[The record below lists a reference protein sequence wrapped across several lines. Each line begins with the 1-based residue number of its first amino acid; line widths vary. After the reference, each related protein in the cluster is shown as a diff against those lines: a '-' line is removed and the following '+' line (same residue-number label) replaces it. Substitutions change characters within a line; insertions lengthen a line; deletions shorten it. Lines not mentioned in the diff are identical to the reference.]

1 MRRIVRR
8 TVRRT
13 GRRAV
18 RRLRRRLVVGGFVLL
33 AGAGAAAVYKL
44 THKDVERIETQTG
57 TSVEELSEE
66 ELVTTMKA
74 MGIKS
79 IELDENDRTAVE
91 K

>member
-8 TVRRT
+8 TMRRAGRRT
-13 GRRAV
+13 V
-18 RRLRRRLVVGGFVLL
+18 RRLTRRLVVGGFVLL

-44 THKDVERIETQTG
+44 TRKDVERIETHTG
-57 TSVEELSEE
+57 TSVDDLSEE
-66 ELVTTMKA
+66 ELVTAMKA

-79 IELDENDRTAVE
+79 IELDENDRAAIA

>member
-8 TVRRT
+8 TVGRA

-44 THKDVERIETQTG
+44 THKDVERIETHTG
-57 TSVEELSEE
+57 TPAEDLSEE
-66 ELVTTMKA
+66 ELAAAMKA

-79 IELDENDRTAVE
+79 IELDENDRAAII